1 MIRRGFLK
9 ILGGAAA
16 WPLAVRAQQP
26 AMPVIG
32 FLNSGS
38 PRAFAGLTGAF
49 REGLQQQGFLHGNNV
64 QIEDRWAEGRYE
76 DLPKLAADLV
86 QRGVKL
92 IVATGGVVSAQAA
105 KRATT
110 SIPIVFVVGFDP
122 VKLGLVES
130 FNAPGGNA
138 TGVNIF
144 TTELAIKRL
153 ELLKDLLP
161 RIDNVAILVN
171 PGSVTTDIEIDES
184 RKAAH
189 QFDLKFRVFE
199 ARTESDLETAF
210 QQAAQNHTGALLVSA
225 DSFFTARRTLIVALA
240 GRFALPAMYPLP
252 VYVDAGGLVSY
263 GPSLSWAYRQVG
275 IYAGRILKGAK
286 PTELPVQLP
295 TEFELA
301 LNLKA
306 AKALSVTIPTST
318 LIRASH
324 VVE

>member
-1 MIRRGFLK
+1 MIRRDFLT

-16 WPLAVRAQQP
+16 WPLVAHAQQP
-26 AMPVIG
+26 PGPVIG
-32 FLNSGS
+32 FLSSGS
-38 PRAFAGLTGAF
+38 QSAFAGLERAF
-49 REGLQQQGFLHGNNV
+49 REGLQQQGFIHGSNV
-64 QIEDRWAEGRYE
+64 RIEDRWAEGRYS
-76 DLPKLAADLV
+76 DLPKLADELV
-86 QRGVKL
+86 QHRVDL
-92 IVATGGVVSAQAA
+92 IAATGGVVSAQAA
-105 KRATT
+105 VKATT
-110 SIPIVFVVGFDP
+110 SIPIVFIVGFDP
-122 VKLGLVES
+122 VKLKLVKS

-184 RKAAH
+184 RQAAH
-189 QFDLKFRVFE
+189 HFDLKFRVFE
-199 ARTESDLETAF
+199 ARTESALETAF
-210 QQAAQNHTGALLVSA
+210 ADAARNHIGALLVSA
-225 DSFFTARRTLIVALA
+225 DPFFTARRHQIVALA
-240 GRFALPAMYPLP
+240 ARSGLPAMYPLP

-263 GPSLSWAYRQVG
+263 GTKLTWAYRQVG

-295 TEFELA
+295 TEFDLA

-306 AKALSVTIPTST
+306 AKALNMTIPTSA
-318 LIRASH
+318 LVRANH